1 MDNIKVLISEEKLQK
16 RIKKLAKEI
25 EKDYKD
31 NLRSNVFKAK
41 MISLF
46 GKDK

>member
-31 NLRSNVFKAK
+31 K
-41 MISLF
+41 
-46 GKDK
+46 